1 MSLVQV
7 EDLRV
12 ARGGRETLKGV
23 SLRVAPGECVGLIG
37 PNGAGKTTL
46 LRAMLGLIPA
56 QGRSNLATMSA
67 RERAK
72 AVAWLPQAREIAWPV
87 SVERLAALGRSPY
100 AGSWGG
106 GALSDSDKAAV
117 DRAIA
122 RMGLEPLRHRP
133 ATELSGG
140 EQARALMARALAQE
154 TPLILADE
162 PAAGLDPAYQMEV
175 MGLLA
180 DLAAQGRGVLVTC
193 HDLGLAARFCSRIA
207 VIEAGRIVADGPPA
221 EVLTPELL
229 ERVFRISARIERT
242 PEGLFIQPHAVRG
255 RLPGGLAPDGAE
267 KRASFA

>member
-72 AVAWLPQAREIAWPV
+72 AVAWLPQARELAWPV

-162 PAAGLDPAYQMEV
+162 PTAGLDPAAQISAMKVFAEQ
-175 MGLLA
+175 
-180 DLAAQGRGVLVTC
+180 AAQGGAAVVSL
-193 HDLGLAARFCSRIA
+193 HDLGLAARHCT
-207 VIEAGRIVADGPPA
+207 RIVVMREGAILADGRP
-221 EVLTPELL
+221 L
-229 ERVFRISARIERT
+229 EA
-242 PEGLFIQPHAVRG
+242 
-255 RLPGGLAPDGAE
+255 LAPEILADAFHL
-267 KRASFA
+267 RAHLEIGTEGVIFQPLEALSAS